1 MREIRTEIQISA
13 PIDNVWNILT
23 EFNNWKDWN
32 PTINRADGSASVGSK
47 LNITIR
53 GKDGKDASNYQPVV
67 LESNAP
73 NSFRWR
79 ANMMADF
86 VFKNDRVFVL
96 TAKDGGTQL
105 IHKEEFSGLMVPLMW
120 SMLKGFVGPTLENMN
135 QALKKKV
142 ESLP

>member
-1 MREIRTEIQISA
+1 MKKIAIGLGVAFFVGVIVLSVIGGSMREIRTEIQISA

-73 NSFRWR
+73 QQLSLES
-79 ANMMADF
+79 
-86 VFKNDRVFVL
+86 KY
-96 TAKDGGTQL
+96 DGRL
-105 IHKEEFSGLMVPLMW
+105 CI
-120 SMLKGFVGPTLENMN
+120 
-135 QALKKKV
+135 
-142 ESLP
+142 